1 MVIGPMS
8 KSDRKWNPFD
18 DDSRYVDR
26 FGLLLVI
33 TSIAVITLSLVDLRA
48 DIRGLR
54 SELGQLAV
62 AVFVGAT
69 LLLSLRSSGVARR
82 YRLIADVVVGLG
94 VIVTF
99 LFVGLIELADPTDPV
114 AGSGALSP
122 LWVILSVFAPI
133 LVVRRLVKHQRA
145 SGRTLLGAVSAYLL
159 VALAFNFVF
168 LAIDATQSTP
178 FFGSEQPTTSFM
190 YFSLV
195 TITTLGY
202 GDLAAVEPF
211 SRLLATVE
219 AVIGQVYLV
228 TFVAM
233 IVGLMVEQRRS
244 HSGNG

>member
-1 MVIGPMS
+1 MPERAG
-8 KSDRKWNPFD
+8 KWKLFEEE
-18 DDSRYVDR
+18 SRYVDR
-26 FGLLLVI
+26 FGLLLII

-54 SELGQLAV
+54 SQLGQIAV

-82 YRLIADVVVGLG
+82 YRMIADVIIGLG
-94 VIVTF
+94 VVVTIV
-99 LFVGLIELADPTDPV
+99 FVVLIELSDAPNPV
-114 AGSGALSP
+114 EGSRSISPFWVVLSAL
-122 LWVILSVFAPI
+122 API
-133 LVVRRLVKHQRA
+133 LVVRRLIRHQRA

-159 VALAFNFVF
+159 LALAFNFAFITV
-168 LAIDATQSTP
+168 DVTQATP
-178 FFGSEQPTTSFM
+178 FFGTEQPSTSFM

-202 GDLAAVEPF
+202 GDLAAVEPLG
-211 SRLLATVE
+211 RLLTTIE

-233 IVGLMVEQRRS
+233 IVGLMVEQRQRRTDE
-244 HSGNG
+244 G